1 VLLWSALCCL
11 ADFLLLYIRK
21 LGRVDRGDR
30 AKWLHYWCQTALRR
44 LNVAVR
50 QDGLFPTT
58 GLIVSNHLSY
68 LDIMVFSSLAPCAFV
83 SKREV
88 RSWPLFGLAA
98 KLSGTVFVDRT
109 RVTDTHRVADE
120 LAQAL
125 SSGVPCVLFPEGTS
139 SDGSGVLPFRS
150 PLLEAAVRSSQPIS
164 PAYIRYSG
172 EHTDVAQEICYWGD
186 MTFVPHLFRMLSKRG
201 VRADVRF
208 APESHHFDD
217 RKVAAVRAREI
228 VLALSSS

>member
-1 VLLWSALCCL
+1 MWSAVCCL
-11 ADFLLLYIRK
+11 ADFLLLYFRK
-21 LGRVDRGDR
+21 LGRIDR
-30 AKWLHYWCQTALRR
+30 AQRAEWLHYWCRTALRR
-44 LNVAVR
+44 LHVDVR
-50 QDGLFPTT
+50 QDGAFPAS

-68 LDIMVFSSLAPCAFV
+68 LDVMVFSSLAPCAFV

-98 KLSGTVFVDRT
+98 KLSGTVFVDRA
-109 RVTDTHRVADE
+109 RVADTHRVADE

-150 PLLEAAVRSSQPIS
+150 PLLEAAVRSAQPIS
-164 PAYIRYSG
+164 PAHIRYSADDA
-172 EHTDVAQEICYWGD
+172 DVAQEICYWGD
-186 MTFVPHLFRMLSKRG
+186 MTFVPHLLRMLSKRSIL
-201 VRADVRF
+201 ADVRF
-208 APESHHFDD
+208 APESHHFED

-228 VLALSSS
+228 VLALAGS